1 MTRRL
6 PLLRPLVLGIALA
19 SVLPACGGDDSSA
32 PMATVGADAP
42 GADTDTGDNTTA
54 RAPAADANPGDG
66 AEPEETGFAL
76 DSVPVSDVALGEF
89 PYFSI
94 PEGHQEDPLDTQR
107 LDFAQAAFWTGDR
120 HEVVEGRVYATG
132 IRLKRGT
139 DKQFSSLQVVRDLQQ
154 VIESA
159 GGVEVFQGEVPKE
172 AREEAAVKSLMRQY
186 DTESRCWDHDPA
198 QVFVIRREDRDIW
211 VRTCQSRRFAGFIVA
226 ETQALAAT
234 ATLLPAD
241 ELKQQLDADGK
252 VALQVNFAIDKA
264 EILPES
270 QPQIEQVLAL
280 LQAHPDLKLSING
293 HTDDSGDAAHN
304 QQLSEAR
311 AAAVAAALTAEGI
324 DPSRL
329 QTQGF
334 GQSEPVADNA
344 TEAGK
349 AKNRRVELVRI

>member
-1 MTRRL
+1 MIRRL
-6 PLLRPLVLGIALA
+6 SLLRPLVLGIAFA
-19 SVLPACGGDDSSA
+19 SMLSACSGDDSSTA
-32 PMATVGADAP
+32 AATA
-42 GADTDTGDNTTA
+42 
-54 RAPAADANPGDG
+54 G
-66 AEPEETGFAL
+66 AEAPE
-76 DSVPVSDVALGEF
+76 SDVAPEGTANVAAAATDDDSRNDVDPDESGFTIESVPISEVSLGEF

-94 PEGHQEDPLDTQR
+94 PEGHREDPLNTVR
-107 LDFAQAAFWTGDR
+107 LDFAQVAFWTGDR
-120 HEVVEGRVYATG
+120 YETIEGRVYATG
-132 IRLKRGT
+132 IRRERDSG
-139 DKQFSSLQVVRDLQQ
+139 KQFSSLQVARDLEQA
-154 VIESA
+154 IKSA
-159 GGVEVFQGEVPKE
+159 GGVEIFQGEEPKQERE
-172 AREEAAVKSLMRQY
+172 AKAIQSLMRQY
-186 DTESRCWDHDPA
+186 DLESKCWAHDPA
-198 QVFVIRREDRDIW
+198 QVFVIRREDREIW
-211 VRTCQSRRFAGFIVA
+211 IRVCQSRRVAGFIVG
-226 ETQALAAT
+226 ETQALVPT
-234 ATLLPAD
+234 VTLLPAG

-252 VALQVNFAIDKA
+252 VALQVNFATDRA

-311 AAAVAAALTAEGI
+311 AASVAAALTAEGI

>member
-1 MTRRL
+1 MNNSA
-6 PLLRPLVLGIALA
+6 RPFPFVAITIALA
-19 SVLPACGGDDSSA
+19 AALAVTAGCQQSTPTDDVSEPMSEEGGEDAPSSDMVADSA
-32 PMATVGADAP
+32 PPKESVGTP
-42 GADTDTGDNTTA
+42 GEDESRFD
-54 RAPAADANPGDG
+54 PA
-66 AEPEETGFAL
+66 
-76 DSVPVSDVALGEF
+76 SVPVSTAALGAF
-89 PYFSI
+89 PYFSL
-94 PEGHQEDPLDTQR
+94 PSGYTPLSTPDPVKDLDR
-107 LDFAQAAFWTGDR
+107 VPFWTGDR
-120 HEVVEGRVYATG
+120 MEWVEGRVYQSSIAAEDG
-132 IRLKRGT
+132 KAFSQFEVQKNIGRL
-139 DKQFSSLQVVRDLQQ
+139 V
-154 VIESA
+154 ESV
-159 GGVEVFQGEVPKE
+159 GGVQVTYSRIPQEVLAELEDSYTVAYVDGKGDIYNERVQTY
-172 AREEAAVKSLMRQY
+172 L
-186 DTESRCWDHDPA
+186 
-198 QVFVIRREDRDIW
+198 IRRDDRNIW
-211 VRTCQSRRFAGFIVA
+211 VHLCVDSMGGGWIIA
-226 ETQALAAT
+226 ETAPFQQTAA
-234 ATLLPAD
+234 LLPAD

-252 VALQVNFAIDKA
+252 VALQVNFATDRA

-311 AAAVAAALTAEGI
+311 AAAVAAALTEEGI